1 MKTNLDLARECGAT
15 AIPGAFQA
23 NPDVPA
29 PMTVFFTEAQLDD
42 FAAFTRADAWW
53 PRFDAMTQ
61 KQEALAWQFCQE
73 IAGKRGGKG
82 CAPDSV
88 RLLEM
93 AQALYQAER
102 DDQ

>member
-42 FAAFTRADAWW
+42 FAAFTRADAWT
-53 PRFDAMTQ
+53 PEFDAMSPG
-61 KQEALAWQFCQE
+61 QEALVVQFCQE
-73 IAGKRGGKG
+73 IAGSRGEKG
-82 CAPDSV
+82 RTPDPV